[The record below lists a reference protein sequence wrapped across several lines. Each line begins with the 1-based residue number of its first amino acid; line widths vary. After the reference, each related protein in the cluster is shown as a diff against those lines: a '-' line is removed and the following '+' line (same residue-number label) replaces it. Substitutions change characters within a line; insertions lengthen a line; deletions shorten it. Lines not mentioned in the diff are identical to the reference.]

1 MITRVSR
8 AFAENRL
15 VVATGFL
22 NLLLTIALIPVGV
35 FPHAFDKNA
44 TMQFLALAIVAAIF
58 GAIIIKRRNH
68 FVFSG
73 KVIWALWIT
82 FAALMASAIMS
93 PDFIGSMTGDTGRF
107 TGVISAFCLLIVAIF
122 HAGFTLEQ
130 FKRLVW
136 LYIGVVLVT
145 QIIGVLHDFMIF
157 DLPGEAGMVSTFGN
171 LDFFSAYLGTTFPLF
186 IYLLINSSR
195 NRRILIG
202 VVAAGSIYCLSQAG
216 ALQGFVDLGVMTVL
230 LVLFFLIRFLPRRFI
245 DFVSDLTLN
254 AKTFA
259 FTLFVIIWAE
269 AIFLMPFIG
278 KDIPVLGNDVQVQI
292 RGEFWLA
299 GISQFG
305 SSPLFGIGPD
315 HYGNYYETFRT
326 LDSAQ
331 NLQTVLANDAHSA
344 PVQTVATLG
353 FVGIFAF
360 VLLLA
365 FLVRAAIIAIEKY
378 PTKRKE
384 IAAIALFLFVYF
396 TNAAVS
402 PITLPNKYLFWAAAG
417 FIVGLAYRTEGAPK
431 KSLQAFVA
439 VTLAATLFIAGN
451 FTFAQV
457 RYLNW
462 IEEFAT
468 NNASKVIAVEYS
480 NYIPCAMYYDSLA
493 KIINNQGNEALEKF
507 SRAQLAGNERCVNAQ
522 INMAKLSY
530 NKGDITGMRRYVYAL
545 TEMAPSREEVLMVAR
560 AYATKADDK
569 VLLKKVD
576 TQSAKLGIISIPVAP
591 AK

>member
-1 MITRVSR
+1 MISRVTRT
-8 AFAENRL
+8 FAANRL
-15 VVATGFL
+15 VVATGVL
-22 NLLLTIALIPVGV
+22 DLLVTIALIPVGIY
-35 FPHAFDKNA
+35 PHAFDKNA
-44 TMQFLALAIVAAIF
+44 TAQLLMLAIAATFF
-58 GAIIIKRRNH
+58 GAVIIKRRSH

-82 FAALMASAIMS
+82 FAALIASAIMS

-136 LYIGVVLVT
+136 LYIGVVVVT

-171 LDFFSAYLGTTFPLF
+171 LDFFSAYLGTTFPLLV
-186 IYLLINSSR
+186 YLLINSSR
-195 NRRILIG
+195 NRKILIG
-202 VVAAGSIYCLSQAG
+202 LVAAGSVYCLSQAG
-216 ALQGFVDLGVMTVL
+216 ALQGYVDVGVMSVL
-230 LVLFFLIRFLPRRFI
+230 IAIFVLSRFLPRRFI
-245 DFVSDLTLN
+245 DFISDLTLN

-259 FTLFVIIWAE
+259 LTLFVIIWAE
-269 AIFLMPFIG
+269 AIFLTPFIG
-278 KDIPVLGNDVQVQI
+278 KDIPVLGNDIQVQI

-305 SSPLFGIGPD
+305 SSPLFGVGPD
-315 HYGNYYETFRT
+315 QYGNYYESFRT

-353 FVGIFAF
+353 FFGILAF

-365 FLVRAAIIAIEKY
+365 FLVRATIIAIEKY

-417 FIVGLAYRTEGAPK
+417 FLVGLAYRCEGVPK
-431 KSLQAFVA
+431 KSLQAFIG
-439 VTLAATLFIAGN
+439 VTLAATLFIVGN

-462 IEEFAT
+462 IEEFAS
-468 NNASKVIAVEYS
+468 NNASKIIKVQYS
-480 NYIPCAMYYDSLA
+480 RYIPCAMYYDTLA

-507 SRAQLAGNERCVNAQ
+507 SRDQLAGNERCVNAQ

-530 NKGDITGMRRYVYAL
+530 NKGDITGMRKYVYAL

-560 AYATKADDK
+560 AYATKANDK
-569 VLLKKVD
+569 ELLKKVD
-576 TQSAKLGIISIPVAP
+576 TQSAKLGIISIPVTP